1 MYVQLL
7 SFTPPVLLPCP
18 TQLHVV
24 SQSLPVLPFQIE
36 DAMRPDTDTVS
47 AGDMVGWWYT
57 AVQHLQLSPQ
67 WSTLVVHFLHTQFFV
82 LFMHVMQSMCQT
94 LPVKAVSNIEQSE

>member
-7 SFTPPVLLPCP
+7 SFTAPVLLPCP

-47 AGDMVGWWYT
+47 GRDMVGWWYT
-57 AVQHLQLSPQ
+57 AAQHVQLSPQ
-67 WSTLVVHFLHTQFFV
+67 WSTLVVKFLHTQFFV
-82 LFMHVMQSMCQT
+82 LFMHVIQSMCQG
-94 LPVKAVSNIEQSE
+94 LPVKAVSNIEQSD